1 MISSIDILDKYGL
14 SLKGFKDRLIV
25 GKSEISEIENY
36 IYIRKNVKMLYDVCE
51 RHRNKDIVK
60 VQDLSMEAAII
71 ISIVLYKRMYDNIL
85 DYNATRELRKLLDE
99 NNIDKVITYF
109 KQFSSDIYVIGGVE
123 VNKLSLIN
131 NTYGYDILFNGKTI
145 VENASLSRA
154 YIVLYNYC
162 KAISEIRKFYFENK
176 DYYIKNKIDITD
188 MIELYIL

>member
-1 MISSIDILDKYGL
+1 MSIE
-14 SLKGFKDRLIV
+14 LKEFKDKLVV

-71 ISIVLYKRMYDNIL
+71 ISVVLYKRMYDNIL

-109 KQFSSDIYVIGGVE
+109 KQFSSDIYVIDGVE